1 LNPGPRLVWPRPSPN
16 KQPPA
21 EHTDD
26 PSYIQEDPLH
36 TLATIMGEPPNKHVS
51 KYFKRA
57 GQHTG
62 NQVDERT
69 RITSIL
75 QVLRKTTLQ
84 SHARLFAWHCATKYG
99 TQARAA
105 TMHDI

>member
-1 LNPGPRLVWPRPSPN
+1 LIPGPRLVWPRPSPN

-105 TMHDI
+105 IMHDI